1 MGKNML
7 LIKMFLLCLDKHL
20 LALNTVTISQTRGNR
35 TKDKTKPTKNRTERQ
50 KDSLY
55 INLGTACF

>member
-7 LIKMFLLCLDKHL
+7 LIKIFLLCLDKHL
-20 LALNTVTISQTRGNR
+20 LALNTVTILQPRGNK
-35 TKDKTKPTKNRTERQ
+35 TKDKTKHTKNRTERP

-55 INLGTACF
+55 TKLEIACF